1 MNVIYFLCVL
11 VMAKSHVKSCEAK
24 VNFDE
29 DVLEGKQTKFPNNL
43 TRSEIVVYSVYTEE
57 CAYN

>member
-11 VMAKSHVKSCEAK
+11 VMAKSHVKSREAK

-29 DVLEGKQTKFPNNL
+29 DVLEGKQTKSPNNL
-43 TRSEIVVYSVYTEE
+43 SGSEILFLHQFQ
-57 CAYN
+57 CA